1 MQLDETFDALRGA
14 FWKYVEVHSAV
25 RQPHANSFN
34 WTQAGPILR
43 EWAAHDLLPFS

>member
-1 MQLDETFDALRGA
+1 MRQLIHCFGFHFE
-14 FWKYVEVHSAV
+14 FWKYVELHSAV

-43 EWAAHDLLPFS
+43 EYARRVAL